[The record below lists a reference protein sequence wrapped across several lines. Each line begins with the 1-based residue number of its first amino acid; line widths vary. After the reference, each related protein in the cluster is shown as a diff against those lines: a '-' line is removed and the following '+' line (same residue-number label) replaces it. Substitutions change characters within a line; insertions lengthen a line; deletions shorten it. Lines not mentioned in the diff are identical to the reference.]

1 MSVTAVIVAGGSSSR
16 MQGVDKARLVL
27 DGCTVLE
34 RSVRSFAQHPE
45 MDAVVVVTRT
55 DLIPLAE
62 SWKSRYPKLYAIVP
76 GGDTRC
82 LSVKEGLRA
91 MPEDTEWVAIHDGAR
106 PFVTEELISEVLKS
120 AKECGAAAPAVPV
133 VDTVKEVDGEE
144 FVTGTLDRSKLR
156 AISTPQI
163 FRADLF
169 RTVIENETDS
179 FDDCQLFEKA
189 GYPVKL
195 VAGDRNNFKITTKED
210 IARAKQQMGVSDY
223 RIGHGYDV
231 HRLVEDRKLII
242 GGVDIPYEKGLL
254 GHSDADVLLHAI
266 SDAIIGALGE
276 GDIGKHFPDTSDE
289 YKGISS
295 MNLLVR
301 VKRLMDSYGACIVN
315 LDTTLILQKPK
326 IAPYI
331 DKMRKNIAFALLCD
345 EKRINV
351 KATTEEKLG
360 FTGSEEGAS
369 AHAVVLLEIKNKVP
383 HLL

>member
-1 MSVTAVIVAGGSSSR
+1 MIVAGGSSSR

-163 FRADLF
+163 FRADLY

-266 SDAIIGALGE
+266 SDAVLGAAALR
-276 GDIGKHFPDTSDE
+276 DIGYHFPDTDPKWEGADSRMMLRE
-289 YKGISS
+289 CVRLVKEKGYKVA
-295 MNLLVR
+295 NVDATVLCQR
-301 VKRLMDSYGACIVN
+301 
-315 LDTTLILQKPK
+315 PK
-326 IAPYI
+326 LAPHI
-331 DKMRKNIAFALLCD
+331 DKMRANIAEDLQIPEDAVS
-345 EKRINV
+345 V
-351 KATTEEKLG
+351 KATTEEGLG
-360 FTGSEEGAS
+360 FTGEGKGIAS
-369 AHAVVLLEIKNKVP
+369 HAVVLLKEI
-383 HLL
+383 

>member
-62 SWKSRYPKLYAIVP
+62 SWKSKYPKLYAVVP
-76 GGDTRC
+76 GGNTRC

-91 MPEDTEWVAIHDGAR
+91 MPGDTEWVAIHDGAR

-120 AKECGAAAPAVPV
+120 ARDCGAAAPAVPV
-133 VDTVKEVDGEE
+133 VDTIKEVDGQE
-144 FVTGTLDRSKLR
+144 FVTDTPDRSRLR

-163 FRADLF
+163 FRADLYKK
-169 RTVIENETDS
+169 VIENETDS

-195 VAGDRNNFKITTKED
+195 VSGDVNNFKITTRED
-210 IARAKQQMGVSDY
+210 IARAKQQMGIPEY

-231 HRLVEDRKLII
+231 HRLAEGRKLIL

-254 GHSDADVLLHAI
+254 GHSDADVLLHAV
-266 SDAIIGALGE
+266 SDAVLGAAALR
-276 GDIGKHFPDTSDE
+276 DIGYHFPDTDPEWEGVDSRVILRE
-289 YKGISS
+289 CVRLAEEKGY
-295 MNLLVR
+295 R
-301 VKRLMDSYGACIVN
+301 VSNVDA
-315 LDTTLILQKPK
+315 TILCQRPK
-326 IAPYI
+326 LAPHI
-331 DKMRKNIAFALLCD
+331 DKMRSNIAEDLGIPEDAVS
-345 EKRINV
+345 V
-351 KATTEEKLG
+351 KATTEEGLG
-360 FTGSEEGAS
+360 FTGEGKGIAS
-369 AHAVVLLEIKNKVP
+369 HAVVLLKEV
-383 HLL
+383 

>member
-62 SWKSRYPKLYAIVP
+62 SWKSKYPKLYAVVP
-76 GGDTRC
+76 GGNTRC

-91 MPEDTEWVAIHDGAR
+91 MPGDTEWVAIHDGAR

-120 AKECGAAAPAVPV
+120 ARDCGAAAPAVPV
-133 VDTVKEVDGEE
+133 VDTIKEVDGHE
-144 FVTGTLDRSKLR
+144 FVTDTLDRSRLR

-163 FRADLF
+163 FRADLYKK
-169 RTVIENETDS
+169 VIENETDS

-195 VAGDRNNFKITTKED
+195 VSGDVNNFKITTRED
-210 IARAKQQMGVSDY
+210 IARAKQQMGIPEY

-231 HRLVEDRKLII
+231 HRLAEDRKLIL
-242 GGVDIPYEKGLL
+242 GGVDVPYEKGLL
-254 GHSDADVLLHAI
+254 GHSDADVLLHAV
-266 SDAIIGALGE
+266 SDAILGAAALR
-276 GDIGKHFPDTSDE
+276 DIGYHFPDTDPEWEGADSRVILRE
-289 YKGISS
+289 CVRLAEEKGY
-295 MNLLVR
+295 R
-301 VKRLMDSYGACIVN
+301 VSNVDA
-315 LDTTLILQKPK
+315 TILCQRPK
-326 IAPYI
+326 LAPHI
-331 DKMRKNIAFALLCD
+331 DKMRSNIAEDLGIPEDAVS
-345 EKRINV
+345 V
-351 KATTEEKLG
+351 KATTEEGLG
-360 FTGSEEGAS
+360 FTGEGKGIAS
-369 AHAVVLLEIKNKVP
+369 HAVVLLKEV
-383 HLL
+383 

>member
-62 SWKSRYPKLYAIVP
+62 SWKSKYPKLYAVVP
-76 GGDTRC
+76 GGNTRC

-91 MPEDTEWVAIHDGAR
+91 MPGDTEWVAIHDGAR

-120 AKECGAAAPAVPV
+120 ARDCGAAAPAVPV
-133 VDTVKEVDGEE
+133 VDTIKEVDGHE
-144 FVTGTLDRSKLR
+144 FVTDTLDRSRLR

-163 FRADLF
+163 FRADLYKK
-169 RTVIENETDS
+169 VIENETDS

-195 VAGDRNNFKITTKED
+195 VSGDVNNFKITTRED
-210 IARAKQQMGVSDY
+210 IARAKQQMGIPEY

-231 HRLVEDRKLII
+231 HRLAEGRKLIL
-242 GGVDIPYEKGLL
+242 GGVDIPFEKGLL
-254 GHSDADVLLHAI
+254 GHSDADVLLHAV
-266 SDAIIGALGE
+266 SDAVLGAAALR
-276 GDIGKHFPDTSDE
+276 DIGYHFPDTDPEWEGADSRVILRE
-289 YKGISS
+289 CVRLAEEKGY
-295 MNLLVR
+295 R
-301 VKRLMDSYGACIVN
+301 VSNVDA
-315 LDTTLILQKPK
+315 TILCQRPK
-326 IAPYI
+326 LAPHI
-331 DKMRKNIAFALLCD
+331 DKMRSNIAEDLGIPEDAVS
-345 EKRINV
+345 V
-351 KATTEEKLG
+351 KATTEEGLG
-360 FTGSEEGAS
+360 FTGEGKGIAS
-369 AHAVVLLEIKNKVP
+369 HAVVLLKEV
-383 HLL
+383 